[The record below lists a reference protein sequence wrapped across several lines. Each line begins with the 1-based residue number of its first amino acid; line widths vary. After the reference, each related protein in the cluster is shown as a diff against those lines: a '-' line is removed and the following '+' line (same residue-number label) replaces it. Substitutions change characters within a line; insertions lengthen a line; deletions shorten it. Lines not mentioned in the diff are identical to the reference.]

1 MPLLSE
7 SQCFDFNIFFLKQ
20 TLLQVTLKV
29 SGEKN
34 AQTGLKKK
42 KNRGEQLCMLSSQII
57 TSHSD
62 HSIIV
67 WIQEVI
73 EKPKKKRA

>member
-42 KNRGEQLCMLSSQII
+42 NRGEQLCMLSSQII
-57 TSHSD
+57 TSHSE